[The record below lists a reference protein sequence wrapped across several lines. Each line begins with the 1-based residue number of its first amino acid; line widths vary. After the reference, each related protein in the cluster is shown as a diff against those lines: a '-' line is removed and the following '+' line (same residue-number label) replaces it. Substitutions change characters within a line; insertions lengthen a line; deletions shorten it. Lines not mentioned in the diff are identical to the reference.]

1 MVAGRADN
9 HGLVLDGW
17 RVVSVLTCLL
27 QLVLGTS
34 PLFAAI
40 SLAIFLLTPMVIRMN
55 GGIASMGSLLFV
67 ASYSKLFF
75 IAQWVKILVGQPADS
90 HLQAPIGT
98 VFVLLMGVLVFM
110 AAGMAVRILF
120 GRSSGLVSLPQDPR
134 FLAGLAIA
142 ATLLTL
148 FSIVARHLAGL
159 SRAGAMVYEE
169 GQGLVLLL
177 YMAHLLPL
185 AVVATTARRAVLSEG
200 KSFIDPWVL
209 TTLLLTVLQGFWE
222 NVRLIMLGGGIAF
235 IATYLSYGG
244 KIRLRHLAPVMA
256 MVVLMQ
262 LIIFP
267 LIDLQRGIQRGL
279 GVMGFLQ
286 ETFNIAS
293 DLLDPFGRTLREE
306 GLDNLYYS
314 WDTRLYYGDPLGFL
328 DRFSPSPLD
337 EVVAFVQDGG
347 TFGGETFPEQFL
359 YAIPNVILQP
369 LGIERPPR
377 GGEILE
383 VTILH
388 TFTNMNYGV
397 FAETYAYF
405 GGFLFI
411 PINIVVLFLYMAGL
425 RLIYGDGEK
434 NYFMP
439 FGFSTLYFTYCNSD
453 IADIGPQVTIQSVM
467 NLLILV
473 AVIMAM
479 GPMGGS
485 RLRPE
490 VRPEVRAEERP

>member
-9 HGLVLDGW
+9 HGLLLDGW
-17 RVVSVLTCLL
+17 RGVSVLTCLL

-34 PLFAAI
+34 PLFAFI

-75 IAQWVKILVGQPADS
+75 IAQWVKIFVGQPADS
-90 HLQAPIGT
+90 HLQAPVGT

-110 AAGMAVRILF
+110 AAGMAVRVLF

-134 FLAGLAIA
+134 FLAGLAIV

-148 FSIVARHLAGL
+148 FSIIARHLVGL
-159 SRAGAMVYEE
+159 NRAGAATYEE
-169 GQGLVLLL
+169 GQGFVLLL
-177 YMAHLLPL
+177 YMANLLPL
-185 AVVATTARRAVLSEG
+185 AVAATTARRAVLSEG

-209 TTLLLTVLQGFWE
+209 ATLLLTVLQGFWE

-244 KIRLRHLAPVMA
+244 KIRLRHMAPVLVT
-256 MVVLMQ
+256 VVLMQ
-262 LIIFP
+262 AIIFP
-267 LIDLQRGIQRGL
+267 LIDLQRGIERGL

-306 GLDNLYYS
+306 QLNKVYYS
-314 WDTRLYYGDPLGFL
+314 WDTRLYYGAPLGFL
-328 DRFSPSPLD
+328 DRFSPNPLD
-337 EVVAFVQDGG
+337 EVVAYVQDSG
-347 TFGGETFPEQFL
+347 TFGGETFLAQLL
-359 YAIPNVILQP
+359 YTIPNVILQP

-383 VTILH
+383 FTILH
-388 TFTNMNYGV
+388 TVSNMNYGV

-411 PINIVVLFLYMAGL
+411 PINIAVLFLYLAGL
-425 RLIYGDGEK
+425 RLLYGDGQN

-439 FGFSTLYFTYCNSD
+439 FGFSILYFTYCNSD

-467 NLLILV
+467 NVLILV
-473 AVIMAM
+473 ATIVAM
-479 GPMGGS
+479 GSRGRS
-485 RLRPE
+485 RLRA
-490 VRPEVRAEERP
+490 EVRAEERP